1 MVDDYT
7 AKMTELIELMR
18 MIGNDTQQC
27 EVKEC
32 KRKISSTITDTLS
45 AFSNGSGGWIILGLS
60 EKNGFTPV
68 EGFDARAM
76 QEALSQACEKMTPV
90 VRPVIVTCPFE
101 GANLVFARIDEMLP
115 RDKPCFTTALGPH
128 GGSFIRTGDGD
139 RRMTS
144 YEVDRLIEE
153 HLQPTYDLDIVPG
166 ATTDD
171 LDPQLVAG
179 LLARVRE
186 QHPRVFADRDG
197 IDVLLDLQVLRHD
210 DSDESEVGGILR
222 PTLAGLLA
230 LGRYPQKF
238 YPRLGISIAVFPGTS
253 RDDVFRGDERLVASK
268 SVVGSIPVMI
278 DDAVDSLMRWIGA
291 KKPDYPPLVLR
302 EAIANALT
310 HRDYSPD
317 ARGTQVHISVF
328 TDRIEITNP
337 GGLYGM
343 VTHDVLASPHPV
355 TGAPFV
361 STRNQFLFT
370 LLESTPYPGGGFV
383 NPEGGDGYQRIAA
396 ALREAGIEPATT
408 RNDINT
414 FTMTITKQRTMAN
427 SSPGDVVKAIMTVL
441 ERHSAMSVKEIM
453 RELQL
458 TPLAATSGMRELM
471 KGTAVSVERLIFSLG
486 QLRGGGRGQGG
497 TGSAEAAGG
506 QADAD
511 EHHAEQCDQSQR
523 AGPAGDAYAGF
534 LRRAGAE
541 RVVDRGAIP
550 PAGQEL
556 GYGHH
561 HAGHHV
567 NRQCDARREH
577 DEQAEDIGESVGS
590 RLRKP
595 EFAEHESTGDG
606 HQRIYAG
613 CAERHQHSFGAQCQR
628 IKSCRDHQTDR
639 QHQITDAYDE
649 RESAERQQPL
659 ESHRRHALWGC
670 GETTANFPG
679 GEYAQNH

>member
-1 MVDDYT
+1 MNWGELAGLEASGRRIMGHNGFKEAAMVDDYT

-18 MIGNDTQQC
+18 LIGNDTQQC

-153 HLQPTYDLDIVPG
+153 HLQPTYDLDIVPD

-471 KGTAVSVERLIFSLG
+471 KEGRVARVKFADDPAQRPAARPMQMNITPNSATNPSEPDQPATLMPVSAAVPKPSALSIAVQYHQPGRNLAMVTITPGIMSIGNATPDVNMMSRPKMLANPLAASSESPNSLSMNP
-486 QLRGGGRGQGG
+486 QATVISAYTQVAPNVISTPPTLRCN
-497 TGSAEAAGG
+497 GSSPAAIIRPI
-506 QADAD
+506 D
-511 EHHAEQCDQSQR
+511 
-523 AGPAGDAYAGF
+523 
-534 LRRAGAE
+534 
-541 RVVDRGAIP
+541 
-550 PAGQEL
+550 
-556 GYGHH
+556 
-561 HAGHHV
+561 
-567 NRQCDARREH
+567 
-577 DEQAEDIGESVGS
+577 
-590 RLRKP
+590 
-595 EFAEHESTGDG
+595 ST
-606 HQRIYAG
+606 
-613 CAERHQHSFGAQCQR
+613 
-628 IKSCRDHQTDR
+628 K
-639 QHQITDAYDE
+639 
-649 RESAERQQPL
+649 
-659 ESHRRHALWGC
+659 
-670 GETTANFPG
+670 
-679 GEYAQNH
+679 

>member
-1 MVDDYT
+1 MQAQDLLDHHRYVVRVLQRLRRLDHP
-7 AKMTELIELMR
+7 
-18 MIGNDTQQC
+18 
-27 EVKEC
+27 
-32 KRKISSTITDTLS
+32 
-45 AFSNGSGGWIILGLS
+45 GLS

-144 YEVDRLIEE
+144 YEVDRRIEE

-171 LDPQLVAG
+171 LDPQLV
-179 LLARVRE
+179 
-186 QHPRVFADRDG
+186 
-197 IDVLLDLQVLRHD
+197 
-210 DSDESEVGGILR
+210 
-222 PTLAGLLA
+222 AGLLA

-328 TDRIEITNP
+328 TNRIEITNP

-383 NPEGGDGYQRIAA
+383 NPEGGDGHQRIAA

-471 KGTAVSVERLIFSLG
+471 KEGRVARVKFADDSVQRYRLKG
-486 QLRGGGRGQGG
+486 
-497 TGSAEAAGG
+497 
-506 QADAD
+506 
-511 EHHAEQCDQSQR
+511 
-523 AGPAGDAYAGF
+523 
-534 LRRAGAE
+534 
-541 RVVDRGAIP
+541 
-550 PAGQEL
+550 
-556 GYGHH
+556 
-561 HAGHHV
+561 
-567 NRQCDARREH
+567 
-577 DEQAEDIGESVGS
+577 
-590 RLRKP
+590 
-595 EFAEHESTGDG
+595 
-606 HQRIYAG
+606 
-613 CAERHQHSFGAQCQR
+613 
-628 IKSCRDHQTDR
+628 
-639 QHQITDAYDE
+639 
-649 RESAERQQPL
+649 
-659 ESHRRHALWGC
+659 
-670 GETTANFPG
+670 
-679 GEYAQNH
+679 

>member
-1 MVDDYT
+1 MYKRQILVFDAYKVKGGVGSVERRNGIYVVYT
-7 AKMTELIELMR
+7 KEAETADAYIEKTTYDLGKDHRVRVATSDGME
-18 MIGNDTQQC
+18 Q
-27 EVKEC
+27 
-32 KRKISSTITDTLS
+32 
-45 AFSNGSGGWIILGLS
+45 WIILGLS

-291 KKPDYPPLVLR
+291 KKPDYPPL
-302 EAIANALT
+302 
-310 HRDYSPD
+310 
-317 ARGTQVHISVF
+317 
-328 TDRIEITNP
+328 
-337 GGLYGM
+337 
-343 VTHDVLASPHPV
+343 
-355 TGAPFV
+355 
-361 STRNQFLFT
+361 
-370 LLESTPYPGGGFV
+370 
-383 NPEGGDGYQRIAA
+383 
-396 ALREAGIEPATT
+396 
-408 RNDINT
+408 
-414 FTMTITKQRTMAN
+414 
-427 SSPGDVVKAIMTVL
+427 
-441 ERHSAMSVKEIM
+441 
-453 RELQL
+453 
-458 TPLAATSGMRELM
+458 
-471 KGTAVSVERLIFSLG
+471 AVSYTHLTLP
-486 QLRGGGRGQGG
+486 
-497 TGSAEAAGG
+497 TT
-506 QADAD
+506 
-511 EHHAEQCDQSQR
+511 
-523 AGPAGDAYAGF
+523 
-534 LRRAGAE
+534 E
-541 RVVDRGAIP
+541 RV
-550 PAGQEL
+550 
-556 GYGHH
+556 
-561 HAGHHV
+561 
-567 NRQCDARREH
+567 
-577 DEQAEDIGESVGS
+577 
-590 RLRKP
+590 
-595 EFAEHESTGDG
+595 
-606 HQRIYAG
+606 
-613 CAERHQHSFGAQCQR
+613 
-628 IKSCRDHQTDR
+628 
-639 QHQITDAYDE
+639 
-649 RESAERQQPL
+649 
-659 ESHRRHALWGC
+659 
-670 GETTANFPG
+670 
-679 GEYAQNH
+679 